1 MNMRLARP
9 AAVVDI
15 NMLPGL
21 DRISVDGGTVSV
33 GALVRQRTAERSRL
47 VQEQLPL
54 LAEALPWVGHATIR
68 NRGTVGGSMCHADP
82 AAELPAAAVALGA
95 EMLIESKQGART
107 VPAAD
112 FFIGPLTSA
121 VKPDELLVGVRWPGQ
136 KTHTA
141 SAWVE
146 LAMRHGDYA
155 LVGVAATVAVD
166 LDGTCLLAELTCA
179 GVGYRPIRLTAATE
193 GLVGHPFTA
202 ARIAEAGKATAAS
215 VDPSSDSLASA
226 AYKRRVVGV
235 MAERALATAHNR
247 AQTGPR

>member
-15 NMLPGL
+15 NLLPGL
-21 DRISVDGGTVSV
+21 DRISVDGGTVSL

-54 LAEALPWVGHATIR
+54 LAEALPWVGHTTIR
-68 NRGTVGGSMCHADP
+68 NRGTVGGSLCHADP
-82 AAELPAAAVALGA
+82 AAELPAVAVALGA

-136 KTHTA
+136 QSRPG
-141 SAWVE
+141 SAWVAG
-146 LAMRHGDYA
+146 AMRHGDYA
-155 LVGVAATVAVD
+155 LVGVAATVVVD
-166 LDGTCLLAELTCA
+166 SAGTCRLAELTCV
-179 GVGYRPIRLTAATE
+179 GVGDRPIRLTAATE
-193 GLVGHPFTA
+193 GLVGHP
-202 ARIAEAGKATAAS
+202 
-215 VDPSSDSLASA
+215 
-226 AYKRRVVGV
+226 
-235 MAERALATAHNR
+235 
-247 AQTGPR
+247 